1 MRLKKDVDQLNNNM
15 IIVPKSKPHNY
26 YDYTGIPDKVVE
38 RKENLTKGS
47 EVKFNIFSGWVDYPI
62 YKELNELDSKDL
74 TSYNKGGII
83 YIYQPNHTRSDK
95 MGMRKFKLIG
105 VTKKKSDK
113 RVLLIVEDLDKK
125 AIFKHIYLEVNG
137 DKSTDCGHVFNTT
150 FDNWGN
156 CEVGGEYK
164 GYRNSKW
171 IKLDP
176 NDFIN
181 LTGIYSNTRNL

>member
-1 MRLKKDVDQLNNNM
+1 M

-26 YDYTGIPDKVVE
+26 YDYTGTPDKVVE

-105 VTKKKSDK
+105 VTK
-113 RVLLIVEDLDKK
+113 LLQLKPTFGNLKFETILRPEFHQNLGLLS
-125 AIFKHIYLEVNG
+125 IWSQNRFKGKNNH
-137 DKSTDCGHVFNTT
+137 
-150 FDNWGN
+150 
-156 CEVGGEYK
+156 
-164 GYRNSKW
+164 
-171 IKLDP
+171 
-176 NDFIN
+176 
-181 LTGIYSNTRNL
+181 